1 MVITALHV
9 ESLQFKPFNCQGNP
23 EPLKNLVRDISWKFS
38 SKLKYLE
45 IFYNAC
51 ALYLSHLQ
59 IAVVNYSRIW
69 IKVLTFLQKA
79 PP

>member
-9 ESLQFKPFNCQGNP
+9 ENLQFKPFNCQGNP

-38 SKLKYLE
+38 SKLKYLK
-45 IFYNAC
+45 IMLVRYI
-51 ALYLSHLQ
+51 LSHLQ